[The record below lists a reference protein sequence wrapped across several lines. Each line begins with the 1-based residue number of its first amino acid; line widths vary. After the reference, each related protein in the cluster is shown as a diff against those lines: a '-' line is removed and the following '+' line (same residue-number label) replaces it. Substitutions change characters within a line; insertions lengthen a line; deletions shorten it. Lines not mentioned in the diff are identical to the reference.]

1 MEQFEFRKKAINYW
15 SDLQL
20 ILNEGIS
27 IGLDLKPLLDKVES
41 IKEALE
47 SGVVKIVLLGST
59 SDGKTTAIA
68 GLLGRLED
76 SMKIDEDESS
86 DELEIYRPDGLKK
99 GFEIVDTPGLFGT
112 KEKEVDGKNIR
123 FSEITERYISE
134 AHVLV
139 YVCDA
144 VTPLKES
151 HVEIIRRMMR
161 TYKKLDSTI
170 FVLNKMDEA
179 GYDLTDEDDFSRG
192 VAIKKKAL
200 VERLRTEINLTP
212 DEEKKLNVVCIA
224 ANPKNKG
231 LQYWFDNSDDYLHR
245 SRIDHLR
252 NCIDSVIEKSDIGKL
267 QLSASKS
274 SVKDVVLSIGEA
286 IDAVY
291 EPIEKSLE
299 IINEQVGDLNTDII
313 MARKELSDRRIEM
326 KDSLLN
332 LQAGTT
338 SDIKHATFESMGD
351 VIDKQ
356 IGEESGQMTFYM
368 FNHKIDSI
376 LSACGQSNV
385 ATIYNVGVKMENT
398 FQAQDNM
405 LKDAMKK
412 GANQLKNVKISGE
425 QVKAARDVVA
435 KSFKFKPWGAINLA
449 KNLTK
454 AVGWIGAGI
463 PVIIDV
469 VDFIKKRK
477 QEKELIELKKTLTE
491 EVQKRIHEALK
502 LFDTDE
508 KYYENFAPSFIELC
522 NQLSSRNQDI
532 ENLNKRVKSLE
543 VYKTRIN
550 NWAVE
555 DAVFE
560 EL

>member
-338 SDIKHATFESMGD
+338 SDIKHATFESIGD

>member
-151 HVEIIRRMMR
+151 HVEIIRRIMR

-179 GYDLTDEDDFSRG
+179 GYDLTDEEAFSRG

-231 LQYWFDNSDDYLHR
+231 LQYWFDNSDEYLHR
-245 SRIDHLR
+245 SRIEHLR

-267 QLSASKS
+267 QVSASKS
-274 SVKDVVLSIGEA
+274 SVKDVVLSIGEE

-299 IINEQVGDLNTDII
+299 IINEQVGDLNTDIV

-326 KDSLLN
+326 EGSLLN

-338 SDIKHATFESMGD
+338 SDIKHATLESIGD

-356 IGEESGQMTFYM
+356 IGEESGRLTFYM

-385 ATIYNVGVKMENT
+385 ATIYNVGVKMET
-398 FQAQDNM
+398 AFQTQDNM

-425 QVKAARDVVA
+425 QVKAARDAVA
-435 KSFKFKPWGAINLA
+435 KSFKFKPWGAIKLA

-477 QEKELIELKKTLTE
+477 QEKDLIKLKEILME
-491 EVQKRIHEALK
+491 EVQKRIHAALE
-502 LFDTDE
+502 LFDTEE
-508 KYYENFAPSFIELC
+508 KYYQNFAPAFIELC
-522 NQLSSRNQDI
+522 DQLSSRNLEI
-532 ENLNKRVKSLE
+532 ENLSRRVKSLE

>member
-1 MEQFEFRKKAINYW
+1 
-15 SDLQL
+15 
-20 ILNEGIS
+20 
-27 IGLDLKPLLDKVES
+27 
-41 IKEALE
+41 
-47 SGVVKIVLLGST
+47 
-59 SDGKTTAIA
+59 
-68 GLLGRLED
+68 
-76 SMKIDEDESS
+76 
-86 DELEIYRPDGLKK
+86 
-99 GFEIVDTPGLFGT
+99 
-112 KEKEVDGKNIR
+112 
-123 FSEITERYISE
+123 
-134 AHVLV
+134 
-139 YVCDA
+139 
-144 VTPLKES
+144 
-151 HVEIIRRMMR
+151 
-161 TYKKLDSTI
+161 
-170 FVLNKMDEA
+170 MDEA

>member
-15 SDLQL
+15 SDLQS
-20 ILNEGIS
+20 ILNEGVS

-41 IKEALE
+41 IKEALK

-151 HVEIIRRMMR
+151 HVEIIRRIMR

-192 VAIKKKAL
+192 AAIKKKAM

-245 SRIDHLR
+245 SRIEHLR
-252 NCIDSVIEKSDIGKL
+252 NCIDSVIEKSDIRKL
-267 QLSASKS
+267 QISASKS
-274 SVKDVVLSIGEA
+274 SVKDMVLSISEA

-291 EPIEKSLE
+291 EPMEKSLE

-338 SDIKHATFESMGD
+338 SDIKHATFESIGD

-454 AVGWIGAGI
+454 VVGWIGAGI